1 MNRTLFFWLL
11 IIGLGLLV
19 VSLIKV
25 FPGALGEKENQIHLV
40 STLAILSYLFLLV
53 LSRRVR
59 FWQVIQY
66 LTIWLGIGLV
76 VLVGY
81 SFKGD
86 LWSLKE
92 RLSQQLMPTVPHS
105 ITPES
110 VSVSVSQG
118 GHFVVDGNIDGTT
131 VRFLLDSGASS
142 VVLTRQ
148 DARRVGISVNELD
161 FTQPTQT
168 ANGVVF
174 SAPVVIP
181 RIDVGSIRVDDV
193 KGAVSRG
200 GLTHSLLG
208 MSFLSRLKSW
218 RVEGSQLI
226 LEK

>member
-1 MNRTLFFWLL
+1 
-11 IIGLGLLV
+11 
-19 VSLIKV
+19 
-25 FPGALGEKENQIHLV
+25 
-40 STLAILSYLFLLV
+40 
-53 LSRRVR
+53 
-59 FWQVIQY
+59 
-66 LTIWLGIGLV
+66 
-76 VLVGY
+76 
-81 SFKGD
+81 
-86 LWSLKE
+86 
-92 RLSQQLMPTVPHS
+92 
-105 ITPES
+105 
-110 VSVSVSQG
+110 
-118 GHFVVDGNIDGTT
+118 